1 MSTTIPTTQ
10 KSLLL
15 HQESTPYVVGETQVP
30 TPGPKD
36 VLVKI
41 LACALNPVDYAVVNP
56 PYSKMFIRQWPH
68 IPCTDGAGVVIALG
82 AEVTNLKEG
91 DRMYVPSMPL
101 AAVFQGSSGVQS
113 ATGQQYTTVPED
125 LAAIIP
131 EHITFDQAASLPLAL
146 CTDVMLLYNQHPA
159 PENQGLRLK
168 PVWEPEGA
176 TAYAGT
182 PAFILG
188 GAASLGQV
196 AIQLAKLAG
205 HNPII
210 ATASPHNAA
219 LLKSLGATHVL
230 DRALPNADVL
240 AALPGLT
247 GGNPLEFVF
256 AAVAADPDVL
266 RLARD
271 ALAPGGALAIIVP
284 GPQRVPED
292 VANPGDGKRV
302 GYVFGSARLP
312 HTRETGVMLFK
323 QLSGWLAKGQIKPN
337 PVEILPNGLA
347 GVNDGLER
355 LKAKTVSGTKLIARP
370 HETP

>member
-1 MSTTIPTTQ
+1 
-10 KSLLL
+10 
-15 HQESTPYVVGETQVP
+15 
-30 TPGPKD
+30 
-36 VLVKI
+36 
-41 LACALNPVDYAVVNP
+41 
-56 PYSKMFIRQWPH
+56 
-68 IPCTDGAGVVIALG
+68 
-82 AEVTNLKEG
+82 
-91 DRMYVPSMPL
+91 
-101 AAVFQGSSGVQS
+101 
-113 ATGQQYTTVPED
+113 
-125 LAAIIP
+125 
-131 EHITFDQAASLPLAL
+131 
-146 CTDVMLLYNQHPA
+146 MLLYNQHPA

-196 AIQLAKLAG
+196 GTSPFCPAPLSSPSTNTSVPSPPTAIQLAKLAG

-210 ATASPHNAA
+210 TTASPHNAA

-247 GGNPLEFVF
+247 GGKPLEFAF

-323 QLSGWLAKGQIKPN
+323 QLSGWLAKGQMK
-337 PVEILPNGLA
+337 VRVFECEGA
-347 GVNDGLER
+347 MGG
-355 LKAKTVSGTKLIARP
+355 
-370 HETP
+370 